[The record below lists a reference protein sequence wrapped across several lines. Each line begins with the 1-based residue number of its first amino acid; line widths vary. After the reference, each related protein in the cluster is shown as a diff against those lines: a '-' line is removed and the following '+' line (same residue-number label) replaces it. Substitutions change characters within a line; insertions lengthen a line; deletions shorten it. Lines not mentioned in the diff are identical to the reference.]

1 MQLSW
6 SHAVLRVLSFSFFCT
21 DVYVNN
27 CFHLLTLCCG
37 IPIETS
43 RAWRGHCEWEKGWLH
58 YCITVGE
65 GRISRP
71 ILSFMG
77 KAEKP
82 LRFPAEQLGISVD
95 KTKFSSAALAKQF
108 KKISELNLLISR
120 REHSQTSRNDVSYRF
135 CQQLTQKHPQP
146 GFCSCTWQQYWYVHL
161 QCYHYTSAFALHSI
175 RKTAGDLMQ
184 VREDRSPENECQN
197 GQLQELVDKCVNRNY
212 KRIQMMRNGFSL
224 LS

>member
-1 MQLSW
+1 MGEGL
-6 SHAVLRVLSFSFFCT
+6 AP
-21 DVYVNN
+21 
-27 CFHLLTLCCG
+27 LLH
-37 IPIETS
+37 S
-43 RAWRGHCEWEKGWLH
+43 
-58 YCITVGE
+58 VGE
-65 GRISRP
+65 GRISGP

-108 KKISELNLLISR
+108 KKISELNPLISR
-120 REHSQTSRNDVSYRF
+120 REHSQTSHNDVSYRF

-197 GQLQELVDKCVNRNY
+197 GQLQELVDKCVSRNY
-212 KRIQMMRNGFSL
+212 KRIQTMRNGFSL